1 VFGILLLL
9 FVFGEFF
16 HLAPVMAAIIGAA
29 AMLIWVKPEIEE
41 MLTVVDWT
49 TLVFFIS
56 MFIVIG
62 AVQEVGL
69 ISLVA
74 GLIQQ
79 AVRGNLITS
88 IFVIVWVSALMS
100 GVVANIPFTAAML
113 PVVDFLTRTTAGAEG
128 KVLFYSLSVGAAM
141 GGNTSLIGASANLV
155 TAGIAERAGYP
166 ITFKR
171 FFLTGFPA
179 MLITVGLSTLWIL
192 IRF

>member
-1 VFGILLLL
+1 
-9 FVFGEFF
+9 
-16 HLAPVMAAIIGAA
+16 
-29 AMLIWVKPEIEE
+29 

-79 AVRGNLITS
+79 AVRGNLIAS

-128 KVLFYSLSVGAAM
+128 KVLFYSLSVSAEY
-141 GGNTSLIGASANLV
+141 LINWRVSQSGDRRDR
-155 TAGIAERAGYP
+155 RAGRLPDHLQALLFNRLPGHVDHRRTKHALGVDSLLGMATPSRHDTIIFDYH
-166 ITFKR
+166 
-171 FFLTGFPA
+171 
-179 MLITVGLSTLWIL
+179 
-192 IRF
+192 